1 MEFEQI
7 GVSPE
12 DLSYRVARNAH
23 QGTSFSPEERA
34 RQEQQAYYEDIQN
47 VFRLF
52 ADRITPD
59 QEGLFLEE
67 ITRYRKG
74 NLSRRLDYLYS
85 RSRVMSAMITGPS
98 KFPTRSNEKH
108 SRSYENKVQAFLD
121 WKKKAIYRIGKT
133 LGFSGSTAIS
143 SDDKDAIE
151 QLQIKIAAL
160 EVKQARMKEVNT
172 LWKKGGNKP
181 ESLKNA
187 NLAESERSE
196 IISHMKH
203 GDADKP
209 YPAWSLT
216 NNNGNIRR
224 FKQRLEELQKRRADK
239 TTETVI
245 GSVTMTDNVEDNRLQ
260 IFFPE
265 KPPEETRRR
274 LKENGFKWAP
284 SVGAWQRMRSP
295 AAAQRAKE
303 IIGRYNQGGQI
314 L

>member
-23 QGTSFSPEERA
+23 SGTSFSPEERA
-34 RQEQQAYYEDIQN
+34 RQEQQAYYEDIKN

-59 QEGLFLEE
+59 QEALLLEE
-67 ITRYRKG
+67 MTRYRKG

-98 KFPTRSNEKH
+98 KFPTRHNEKH

-121 WKKKAIYRIGKT
+121 WTKKAIYRISKT
-133 LGFSGSTAIS
+133 LGLSGGTAIS

-151 QLQIKIAAL
+151 QLQAKIAAL
-160 EVKQARMKEVNT
+160 ETKQARMKQINT
-172 LWKKGGNKP
+172 LWKKGGSKP
-181 ESLKNA
+181 ESLKDA
-187 NLAESERSE
+187 NLTDAERAE
-196 IISHMKH
+196 IISHVKY
-203 GDADKP
+203 GGTDRP
-209 YPAWSLT
+209 YPSWSLT

-224 FKQRLEELQKRRADK
+224 LKERLQELQKRKTDK
-239 TTETVI
+239 TSDTVI
-245 GSVTMTDNVEDNRLQ
+245 GSVTITDNVEDNRVQ
-260 IFFPE
+260 IFFSE
-265 KPPEETRRR
+265 KPPEQIRRR

-284 SVGAWQRMRSP
+284 SIGAWQRMRSP
-295 AAAQRAKE
+295 AATQRAKE
-303 IIGRYNQGGQI
+303 IITVYNQGEQI